1 MSYQLTFPRAQARTR
16 RGHQASPRAR
26 FSVRAALHATDR
38 FDVFADDVD
47 EADPRFRST
56 LPEPVDLMSQSSG
69 QRLTR
74 PWTRRSNQSL
84 TTR

>member
-16 RGHQASPRAR
+16 RGHQAPPRAR
-26 FSVRAALHATDR
+26 FSVRAALHAIDR

-47 EADPRFRST
+47 EADPRFRTT
-56 LPEPVDLMSQSSG
+56 LPEPVDLM
-69 QRLTR
+69 
-74 PWTRRSNQSL
+74 TRRSNQPL